1 MTNNTNNSA
10 KIQAALDKRNKRK
23 QIPATTHTT
32 DFDDPTTFSKRI
44 KPIQLFLVIYILKRF
59 SKDKEHSLSVSEID
73 VLMDRIVGP
82 YMKDYSKTED
92 SDARQKTLKNI
103 LNHLCESEDYFIDNK
118 EYYLEGN
125 SEKLASES
133 SENALPPIAL
143 ILNTVLGGR
152 VRMYQP
158 GKSKHYY
165 YFEANT
171 SESDL
176 SLISGSILS
185 SHFFSDYEKDY
196 LLSRIHTLN
205 LYKSK
210 EKLLKKFYGNEDV
223 APIIKGLRVAA
234 LPRLIY
240 PNKLVHKPD
249 GSKKK
254 QSISKSK
261 ELFSLPQDS
270 SDILSN
276 IQILYRGIQE
286 KYQVKILYGKYS
298 TNKEDA
304 RQNKV
309 TFEKKSE
316 AYIINPFSM
325 LWNGGHYYLV
335 ATKAN
340 PDGSQSS
347 VRHLRIDR
355 IIDASLLVQEE
366 DHTKYVTRADFPP
379 ELQGFTCKSI
389 RGREK
394 LDIQK
399 YTASFPKMLSNFKNE
414 NFETIILECT
424 SSTLSIIVDTFGAD
438 NIQVK
443 PSTLPHKKE
452 KMGDTTE
459 YIFVRIKNVMYT
471 NALFFCLQN
480 QTNVTSSIP
489 NVVAVSPKRL
499 VLDVQNH
506 LKQSHN
512 YYDEVLKLAANA
524 KDPFLFK
531 DYLLF
536 DE

>member
-1 MTNNTNNSA
+1 MSNNTNLPA
-10 KIQAALDKRNKRK
+10 ELQDALHKRYVRKQAAT
-23 QIPATTHTT
+23 ITPSI
-32 DFDDPTTFSKRI
+32 DFDDQTLFFQQI
-44 KPIQLFLVIYILKRF
+44 KPVQLFLIVYILKRF
-59 SKDKEHSLSVSEID
+59 TKDKEHSLSLLEID
-73 VLMDRIVGP
+73 ALMDCITAP
-82 YMKDYSKTED
+82 YVKDYSKAGD
-92 SDARQKTLKNI
+92 SGARQKTLKNI
-103 LNHLCESEDYFIDNK
+103 LNRLCESADYFTDNK
-118 EYYLEGN
+118 EYSIEGDDDL
-125 SEKLASES
+125 LASQAPD
-133 SENALPPIAL
+133 NTLPPIAL

-152 VRMYQP
+152 IRMYQP

-205 LYKSK
+205 LYRSK
-210 EKLLKKFYGNEDV
+210 DKLLKKFYGTEDGN
-223 APIIKGLRVAA
+223 PTTKGHRVTT
-234 LPRLIY
+234 LPAKIY

-249 GSKKK
+249 SSKKK
-254 QSISKSK
+254 QSIYKNK

-276 IQILYRGIQE
+276 IQVLYRGIQE

-298 TNKEDA
+298 TNKEDT

-340 PDGSQSS
+340 PDGTQSS

-355 IIDASLLVQEE
+355 IINASLLEQEE
-366 DHTKYVTRADFPP
+366 DHTKYVARADFPP
-379 ELQGFTCKSI
+379 ELKGFTCKSI

-414 NFETIILECT
+414 KFVTIILECT

-443 PSTLPHKKE
+443 PSTIPHENIKK
-452 KMGDTTE
+452 GDTTE
-459 YIFVRIKNVMYT
+459 YIFVRIRNVMYT

-489 NVVAVSPKRL
+489 NVVAISPKRL
-499 VLDVQNH
+499 ALDVQNH

-512 YYDEVLKLAANA
+512 YYTNILKLVTTA
-524 KDPFLFK
+524 KDPFSYQG
-531 DYLLF
+531 YLLS